1 MPWLQSDEKQVET
14 IIING
19 GELLNEKDYRA
30 LYETM
35 STNYLLNASY
45 RRFQDYI
52 QENIT
57 AVLVLVGPGKWEVT
71 DLRVRIEG
79 DWAFASYKMRK
90 AGEVI
95 ISVPDDTETE
105 DIYRKLDG
113 NGMTLLKTHQTPGI
127 TLRICRLDVN
137 FNVRRTSSEISCSCA
152 AIPPMACNQ

>member
-1 MPWLQSDEKQVET
+1 MVHRRDNHGIDNCRLLVVWEGTYVPWLQSDEKQVET

-19 GELLNEKDYRA
+19 GELLNEKDYQA

-35 STNYLLNASY
+35 NTNYLLNASY
-45 RRFQDYI
+45 RRFQDYV

-79 DWAFASYKMRK
+79 DWAFANYKMRK

-113 NGMTLLKTHQTPGI
+113 KWYDVAEDPSDPGY
-127 TLRICRLDVN
+127 N
-137 FNVRRTSSEISCSCA
+137 FEDL
-152 AIPPMACNQ
+152 PPQR